1 MENVA
6 VVAIEHRSL
15 IILIEL
21 FHAYCA
27 SNLLLWRSSLIHGL
41 EDVVVRGCSKIS
53 EGLVTCFVVV
63 VAVILLNILNEHLDT
78 SHSKEEEYKEQPLQA
93 YGEEDIGECQE
104 HVRSHRAQELS
115 AGLIC
120 ETLFGSWCVEYDGT
134 PHTED
139 YENEWVDEYGN
150 DMPYEVL
157 PETEEVSIVEP
168 VEYEC

>member
-120 ETLFGSWCVEYDGT
+120 ETLFGSWCVEYDGA

-139 YENEWVDEYGN
+139 YKNE
-150 DMPYEVL
+150 
-157 PETEEVSIVEP
+157 
-168 VEYEC
+168 